1 MHHHQNIH
9 RHTIRHLHHNIN
21 LNITDRP
28 TMVTMVIMDI
38 MDIKVITFIL
48 GTDIFPALWASVLRW
63 LKCRM
68 QEVKSE

>member
-9 RHTIRHLHHNIN
+9 RHTIRHLQHNIN

-38 MDIKVITFIL
+38 MDIMDIIMDIIKDITRDNNL
-48 GTDIFPALWASVLRW
+48 QVGSWQS
-63 LKCRM
+63 
-68 QEVKSE
+68 